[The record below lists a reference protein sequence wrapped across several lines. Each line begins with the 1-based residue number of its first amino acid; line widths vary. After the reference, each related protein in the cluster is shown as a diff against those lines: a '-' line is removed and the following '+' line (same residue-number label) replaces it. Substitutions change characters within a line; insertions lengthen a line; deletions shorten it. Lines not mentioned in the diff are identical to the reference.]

1 MALRNNF
8 VMNGTWFAPRNL
20 FFYDNHREKAP
31 SNKTPAL
38 TKKYKYV
45 DLAVEKTRFSKNESS
60 YWQNSVLCDR
70 SFLYSSFYLSS
81 DVTVLYGNDAFS
93 ILVLSS

>member
-8 VMNGTWFAPRNL
+8 VMNGTWFASKNL

-38 TKKYKYV
+38 TKKVQICEFGRRKNKIF
-45 DLAVEKTRFSKNESS
+45 EKWK
-60 YWQNSVLCDR
+60 
-70 SFLYSSFYLSS
+70 
-81 DVTVLYGNDAFS
+81 
-93 ILVLSS
+93 